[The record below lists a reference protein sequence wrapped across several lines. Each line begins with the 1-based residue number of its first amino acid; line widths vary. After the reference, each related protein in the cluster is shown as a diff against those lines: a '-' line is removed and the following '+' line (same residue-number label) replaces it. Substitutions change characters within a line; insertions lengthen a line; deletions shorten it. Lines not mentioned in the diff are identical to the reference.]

1 MESDDKY
8 IESRFGKSTPFTVPG
23 DYFRDLTQ
31 SIMENVEQGTVPL
44 RVSWWRRYRLYVS
57 IAACVAVC
65 VAGLSVYFAS
75 SSANADGMRHVASS
89 GVEHV
94 DKVAAPA
101 SAGSYDAEV
110 EYAMMLDNDDIYSLV
125 ASN

>member
-8 IESRFGKSTPFTVPG
+8 IESRFGKSTPFTVPD

-31 SIMENVEQGTVPL
+31 SIMENVEQSTVTL
-44 RVSWWRRYRLYVS
+44 RLSWWRRHRLYVS

-65 VAGLSVYFAS
+65 VAGLSVYLAS
-75 SSANADGMRHVASS
+75 LSSDGEGMRDVASS
-89 GVEHV
+89 CLRQV
-94 DKVAAPA
+94 DNDGAKAAV
-101 SAGSYDAEV
+101 GSYDAEV